1 MTIFPL
7 DDRIT
12 TMKEINTLDVYAL
25 ITLSILNILLLL
37 FLIRIT
43 ATNKKK
49 AGEISRPFVL
59 LTHST
64 LAFAFIISISAAAS
78 VFLKNY
84 MILNIGLSVVLV
96 VFTVYITV
104 SEKIYLQDQVEKQKK
119 DKANA
124 DYIKKLQNLPSE
136 ESLRARKLISTA
148 RLLLQKTNG
157 LISGKK
163 DISSEMFPY
172 IAESFLMELSA
183 DGAVVLAVQSFEDVL
198 AVKALIGT
206 FPPPYKLPDD
216 LAHKEDHVFSNF
228 KYARFE
234 MGESIFTEVA
244 SQGKTLFIKDCKGSP
259 LLPNNGNEKFLQHG
273 SLIFFPLMV
282 STVVVGVAAVSR
294 NPDNV
299 PFSENEVKIGEYLSD
314 FAAEMINLTLN
325 ISEASEHAEI
335 ENITDTVA
343 KIQRILLPK
352 NLKKVPGLEIGE
364 YFLQERGICS
374 DYYDVI
380 VQQKRVFI
388 VLADVAG
395 KSIQSA
401 IIMIMIRAILYLIT
415 NTDQNTESILDWLNK
430 GITGK
435 IDIDHFA
442 SISLL
447 SYEQKTNTIEFIGA
461 GNQAMMIWN
470 NEKNKI
476 ELFQQKT
483 DPIGIDVRST
493 YKSIKIPL
501 HEGDVAA
508 LYTDGIIETLNKAGE
523 QYGAARLAKLIADN
537 HSKNSKDIVNKI
549 KNDMTSFIG
558 TAQTHDDRTLL
569 IIKAR

>member
-64 LAFAFIISISAAAS
+64 LAFAFIISMSAAAS

-163 DISSEMFPY
+163 DSSSEMFPY

-183 DGAVVLAVQSFEDVL
+183 DGAVVLAVQSFEEVL

-216 LAHKEDHVFSNF
+216 LARKEDHVFSNF

-244 SQGKTLFIKDCKGSP
+244 SQGKTLFIKDCKGNP

-314 FAAEMINLTLN
+314 FAAEIINLTLN

-558 TAQTHDDRTLL
+558 KAQTHDDRTLL

>member
-12 TMKEINTLDVYAL
+12 AMKEIDFLDFYAL
-25 ITLSILNILLLL
+25 VTLSVLTALSLLLL
-37 FLIRIT
+37 IRI
-43 ATNKKK
+43 AIINKNK
-49 AGEISRPFVL
+49 AREVSRPFVL
-59 LTHST
+59 LTYSS
-64 LAFAFIISISAAAS
+64 LVSALIISISAAAS
-78 VFLKNY
+78 IVFKSY
-84 MILNIGLSVVLV
+84 FILNIGLLAVVI
-96 VFTVYITV
+96 VFAVYMTLSENLYLRNQI
-104 SEKIYLQDQVEKQKK
+104 EKIKR

-124 DYIKKLQNLPSE
+124 YYIKELKNLPSE
-136 ESLRARKLISTA
+136 EYLRARKTINTA
-148 RLLLQKTNG
+148 RLMIQKINK
-157 LISGKK
+157 LIVGKK
-163 DISSEMFPY
+163 DISSDMFTY
-172 IAESFLMELSA
+172 LAESFLTDLSA
-183 DGAVVLAVQSFEDVL
+183 DGAVVLAVQSFEEVL
-198 AVKALIGT
+198 AVKALAGT

-228 KYARFE
+228 KHAQFE
-234 MGESIFTEVA
+234 MGESIFAEAV
-244 SQGKTLFIKDCKGSP
+244 SEGKPFLIKNGKDSP

-273 SLIFFPLMV
+273 SLIFFPLIV
-282 STVVVGVAAVSR
+282 NTVVVGVAAVSR

-343 KIQRILLPK
+343 KIQKILLPK
-352 NLKKVPGLEIGE
+352 NLKKVPSLEIGE

-415 NTDQNTESILDWLNK
+415 NTDQNMEAILDWLNK

-483 DPIGIDVRST
+483 DPIGIDVRSK
-493 YKSIKIPL
+493 YNSIKIPL

-508 LYTDGIIETLNKAGE
+508 LYTDGIIETLNAAGE

-537 HSKNSKDIVNKI
+537 HSDHSKDIVNKI
-549 KNDMTSFIG
+549 KNDMISFIG
-558 TAQTHDDRTLL
+558 KAQTHDDRTLL
-569 IIKAR
+569 IIKAK

>member
-12 TMKEINTLDVYAL
+12 TMKEIDSLDFYAL
-25 ITLSILNILLLL
+25 ITLSVLTILLLL

-43 ATNKKK
+43 AINKKK
-49 AGEISRPFVL
+49 AREVSRPFVL
-59 LTHST
+59 LTYST
-64 LAFAFIISISAAAS
+64 LASAFIISISAAAS
-78 VFLKNY
+78 VFFKSY
-84 MILNIGLSVVLV
+84 MMLNIGLSVVLV
-96 VFTVYITV
+96 VFTVCMV
-104 SEKIYLQDQVEKQKK
+104 LSEKIYLKDQVEKVKR

-136 ESLRARKLISTA
+136 ESLRARKLINTT

-157 LISGKK
+157 LIAGKK

-172 IAESFLMELSA
+172 ITESFLTELSA
-183 DGAVVLAVQSFEDVL
+183 DGAVVLAVQSFEEVL
-198 AVKALIGT
+198 AVKALAGT

-216 LAHKEDHVFSNF
+216 LARKEDHVFSNF

-244 SQGKTLFIKDCKGSP
+244 SKGKTLFIKDCKGSP

-282 STVVVGVAAVSR
+282 SSVVVGVAAVSR
-294 NPDNV
+294 SPDKV
-299 PFSENEVKIGEYLSD
+299 SFSENEVKIGEYLSD
-314 FAAEMINLTLN
+314 FAAEMINLTLS

-343 KIQRILLPK
+343 KIQKILLPK
-352 NLKKVPGLEIGE
+352 NFKKVPGLEIGE

-415 NTDQNTESILDWLNK
+415 NTDQNMESILDWLNK

-493 YKSIKIPL
+493 YKSIKVPL
-501 HEGDVAA
+501 KKGDVAA
-508 LYTDGIIETLNKAGE
+508 LYTDGIIETLNAAGE
-523 QYGAARLAKLIADN
+523 QYGTTRLAQLIADN
-537 HSKNSKDIVNKI
+537 HSQNSKDIVNKI

-558 TAQTHDDRTLL
+558 KTQTHDDRTLL

>member
-1 MTIFPL
+1 
-7 DDRIT
+7 
-12 TMKEINTLDVYAL
+12 
-25 ITLSILNILLLL
+25 
-37 FLIRIT
+37 
-43 ATNKKK
+43 
-49 AGEISRPFVL
+49 
-59 LTHST
+59 
-64 LAFAFIISISAAAS
+64 
-78 VFLKNY
+78 
-84 MILNIGLSVVLV
+84 
-96 VFTVYITV
+96 
-104 SEKIYLQDQVEKQKK
+104 
-119 DKANA
+119 
-124 DYIKKLQNLPSE
+124 
-136 ESLRARKLISTA
+136 
-148 RLLLQKTNG
+148 
-157 LISGKK
+157 
-163 DISSEMFPY
+163 
-172 IAESFLMELSA
+172 
-183 DGAVVLAVQSFEDVL
+183 
-198 AVKALIGT
+198 
-206 FPPPYKLPDD
+206 
-216 LAHKEDHVFSNF
+216 
-228 KYARFE
+228 
-234 MGESIFTEVA
+234 
-244 SQGKTLFIKDCKGSP
+244 
-259 LLPNNGNEKFLQHG
+259 
-273 SLIFFPLMV
+273 MV
-282 STVVVGVAAVSR
+282 STVLVGVAAVSR

-558 TAQTHDDRTLL
+558 KAQTHDDRTLL

>member
-1 MTIFPL
+1 
-7 DDRIT
+7 
-12 TMKEINTLDVYAL
+12 MKEIDSLDFYAL

-43 ATNKKK
+43 AINKKK
-49 AGEISRPFVL
+49 SVEVSRPFIL
-59 LTHST
+59 STYST
-64 LAFAFIISISAAAS
+64 LASAFIISISAAAS
-78 VFLKNY
+78 VFFKSY
-84 MILNIGLSVVLV
+84 MILNIGLSVTLV
-96 VFTVYITV
+96 VFTVYMV
-104 SEKIYLQDQVEKQKK
+104 LSEKIYLQDQVEKQKR

-183 DGAVVLAVQSFEDVL
+183 DGAVVLAVQSFEEVL

-216 LAHKEDHVFSNF
+216 LARKEDHVFSNF

-244 SQGKTLFIKDCKGSP
+244 SQGKTLFIKDCKGNP

-395 KSIQSA
+395 TSIQSA

-523 QYGAARLAKLIADN
+523 QYGAARVAKLIADN

-558 TAQTHDDRTLL
+558 KAQTHDDRTLL

>member
-49 AGEISRPFVL
+49 AGEVSRPFVL

-84 MILNIGLSVVLV
+84 MILNIGLSVVIV

-104 SEKIYLQDQVEKQKK
+104 SENIYLQDQVEKQKK

-183 DGAVVLAVQSFEDVL
+183 DGAVVLAVQSFEEVL

-216 LAHKEDHVFSNF
+216 LARKEDHVFSNF

-244 SQGKTLFIKDCKGSP
+244 SQGKTLFIKDCKDNP

-558 TAQTHDDRTLL
+558 KAQTHDDRTLL

>member
-1 MTIFPL
+1 
-7 DDRIT
+7 
-12 TMKEINTLDVYAL
+12 MKEINSLDVYAL

-43 ATNKKK
+43 AINKKK
-49 AGEISRPFVL
+49 AGEVSRPFIL
-59 LTHST
+59 STYST
-64 LAFAFIISISAAAS
+64 LASAFIISISAAAS
-78 VFLKNY
+78 VFFKSY
-84 MILNIGLSVVLV
+84 MILNIGLSVTLV
-96 VFTVYITV
+96 VFTVYMV
-104 SEKIYLQDQVEKQKK
+104 LSEKIYLQDQVEKQKR

-136 ESLRARKLISTA
+136 ESLRAHKLINTA

-157 LISGKK
+157 LIVRKK

-172 IAESFLMELSA
+172 IAESFLTELSA
-183 DGAVVLAVQSFEDVL
+183 DGAVVLAVQSFEEVL
-198 AVKALIGT
+198 AVKALVGT

-216 LAHKEDHVFSNF
+216 LARKEDHVFSNF

-244 SQGKTLFIKDCKGSP
+244 SEGKTILIKNWKETP
-259 LLPNNGNEKFLQHG
+259 LLPDNGNEKFLQHG

-282 STVVVGVAAVSR
+282 NTIIVGVAAVSR
-294 NPDNV
+294 SPDKV
-299 PFSENEVKIGEYLSD
+299 PFSENEVKTGEFLSG
-314 FAAEMINLTLN
+314 FAAEMINLTLS

-343 KIQRILLPK
+343 KIQKILLPK

-415 NTDQNTESILDWLNK
+415 NTDQNMESILDWLNK

-447 SYEQKTNTIEFIGA
+447 SYEPKTNTIEFIGA

-501 HEGDVAA
+501 KKGDVAA
-508 LYTDGIIETLNKAGE
+508 LYTDGMIETLNAAGE
-523 QYGAARLAKLIADN
+523 QYGTTRLAQLMADN
-537 HSKNSKDIVNKI
+537 NSQNSKDIVNKI

-558 TAQTHDDRTLL
+558 KAQTHDDRTLL

>member
-37 FLIRIT
+37 FLIIIT

-183 DGAVVLAVQSFEDVL
+183 DGAVVLAVQSFEEVL

-216 LAHKEDHVFSNF
+216 LARKEDHVFSNF

-244 SQGKTLFIKDCKGSP
+244 SQGKTLFIKDCKGNP

-558 TAQTHDDRTLL
+558 KAQTHDDRTLL

>member
-1 MTIFPL
+1 
-7 DDRIT
+7 
-12 TMKEINTLDVYAL
+12 MKEIDSLDFYAL
-25 ITLSILNILLLL
+25 ITLSVLTILLLL

-43 ATNKKK
+43 AINKKK
-49 AGEISRPFVL
+49 AREVSRPFVL
-59 LTHST
+59 LTYST
-64 LAFAFIISISAAAS
+64 LASAFIISISAAAS
-78 VFLKNY
+78 VFFKSY

-96 VFTVYITV
+96 VFTVYITL
-104 SEKIYLQDQVEKQKK
+104 SEKIYLKDQVEKVKR

-136 ESLRARKLISTA
+136 ESLRARKLINTT

-157 LISGKK
+157 LIAGKK

-172 IAESFLMELSA
+172 IAESFLTDLSA
-183 DGAVVLAVQSFEDVL
+183 DGAVVLAVQSFEEVL
-198 AVKALIGT
+198 AVKALVGT

-216 LAHKEDHVFSNF
+216 LARKEDHVFSNF

-244 SQGKTLFIKDCKGSP
+244 SKGKTLFIKDCKGSP

-282 STVVVGVAAVSR
+282 SSVVVGVAAVSR
-294 NPDNV
+294 SPDKV
-299 PFSENEVKIGEYLSD
+299 SFSENEVKIGEYLSD
-314 FAAEMINLTLN
+314 FAAEMINLTLS

-343 KIQRILLPK
+343 KIQKILLPK
-352 NLKKVPGLEIGE
+352 NFKKVPGLEIGE

-415 NTDQNTESILDWLNK
+415 NTDQNMESILDWLNK

-493 YKSIKIPL
+493 YKSIKVPL
-501 HEGDVAA
+501 KKGDVAA
-508 LYTDGIIETLNKAGE
+508 LYTDGIIETLNAAGE
-523 QYGAARLAKLIADN
+523 QYGTTRLAQLIADN
-537 HSKNSKDIVNKI
+537 HSQNSKDIVNKI

-558 TAQTHDDRTLL
+558 KAQTHDDRTLL

>member
-1 MTIFPL
+1 
-7 DDRIT
+7 
-12 TMKEINTLDVYAL
+12 MKEINSLDVYAL

-37 FLIRIT
+37 FLIIIT
-43 ATNKKK
+43 AINKKK
-49 AGEISRPFVL
+49 SGEVSRPFIL
-59 LTHST
+59 STYST
-64 LAFAFIISISAAAS
+64 LASAFIISISAAAS
-78 VFLKNY
+78 VFFKSY
-84 MILNIGLSVVLV
+84 MMLNIGLSVVLV
-96 VFTVYITV
+96 VFTVCMV
-104 SEKIYLQDQVEKQKK
+104 LSEKIYLKDQVEKVKR

-136 ESLRARKLISTA
+136 ESLRARKLINTT

-157 LISGKK
+157 LIAGKK

-172 IAESFLMELSA
+172 ITESFLTELSA
-183 DGAVVLAVQSFEDVL
+183 DGAVVLAVQSFEEVL
-198 AVKALIGT
+198 AVKALAGT

-216 LAHKEDHVFSNF
+216 LARKEDHVFSNF

-244 SQGKTLFIKDCKGSP
+244 SKGKTLFIKDCKGSP

-282 STVVVGVAAVSR
+282 SSVVVGVAAVSR
-294 NPDNV
+294 SPDKV
-299 PFSENEVKIGEYLSD
+299 SFSENEVKIGEYLSD
-314 FAAEMINLTLN
+314 FAAEMINLTLS

-343 KIQRILLPK
+343 KIQKILLPK
-352 NLKKVPGLEIGE
+352 NFKKVPGLEIGE

-380 VQQKRVFI
+380 IQQKRVFI

-415 NTDQNTESILDWLNK
+415 NTDQNMESILDWLNK

-493 YKSIKIPL
+493 YKSIKVPL
-501 HEGDVAA
+501 KKGDVAA
-508 LYTDGIIETLNKAGE
+508 LYTDGIIETLNATGE
-523 QYGAARLAKLIADN
+523 QYGTTRLAQLIADN
-537 HSKNSKDIVNKI
+537 HSQNSKDIVNKI

-558 TAQTHDDRTLL
+558 KAQTHDDRTLL

>member
-12 TMKEINTLDVYAL
+12 AMKEIDFLDFYAL
-25 ITLSILNILLLL
+25 VTLSVLTALSLLLL
-37 FLIRIT
+37 IRI
-43 ATNKKK
+43 AIINKKK
-49 AGEISRPFVL
+49 AREVSRPFVL
-59 LTHST
+59 LTYSS
-64 LAFAFIISISAAAS
+64 LVSALIISIGAAAS
-78 VFLKNY
+78 IVFKSY
-84 MILNIGLSVVLV
+84 FILNIGLLAVVV
-96 VFTVYITV
+96 VFAVYITL
-104 SEKIYLQDQVEKQKK
+104 SENIYLRNQIEKIKR

-124 DYIKKLQNLPSE
+124 YYIKELKNLPSE
-136 ESLRARKLISTA
+136 EYLRARKTINTA
-148 RLLLQKTNG
+148 RLMIQKINK
-157 LISGKK
+157 LIVGKK
-163 DISSEMFPY
+163 DISSDMFTY
-172 IAESFLMELSA
+172 LAESFLTDLSA
-183 DGAVVLAVQSFEDVL
+183 DGAVVLAVQSFEEVL
-198 AVKALIGT
+198 AVKALAGT

-228 KYARFE
+228 KHAQFE
-234 MGESIFTEVA
+234 MGESIFAEAV
-244 SQGKTLFIKDCKGSP
+244 SEGKPFLIKNGKDNP

-273 SLIFFPLMV
+273 SLIFFPLIV
-282 STVVVGVAAVSR
+282 NTVVVGVAAVSR
-294 NPDNV
+294 GPDKA
-299 PFSENEVKIGEYLSD
+299 PFSENDVKMGEFLSG
-314 FAAEMINLTLN
+314 FAAEMIHLTVSIL
-325 ISEASEHAEI
+325 EASEHAEI

-343 KIQRILLPK
+343 KIQKILLPK
-352 NLKKVPGLEIGE
+352 NLKKVPSLEIGE

-415 NTDQNTESILDWLNK
+415 NTDQNMEAILDWLNK

-447 SYEQKTNTIEFIGA
+447 SYEPKTNTIEFIGA
-461 GNQAMMIWN
+461 GSQAMMVWN
-470 NEKNKI
+470 KEKNKI

-483 DPIGIDVRST
+483 DPIGIDVRSK
-493 YKSIKIPL
+493 YNSIKIPL

-508 LYTDGIIETLNKAGE
+508 LYTDGIIETLNAAGE

-537 HSKNSKDIVNKI
+537 HSGHSKDIVNKI
-549 KNDMTSFIG
+549 KNDMISFIG
-558 TAQTHDDRTLL
+558 KAQTHDDRTLL
-569 IIKAR
+569 IIKAK

>member
-1 MTIFPL
+1 
-7 DDRIT
+7 
-12 TMKEINTLDVYAL
+12 MKEIDSLDFYAL
-25 ITLSILNILLLL
+25 ITLSVLTILLLL

-43 ATNKKK
+43 AINKKK
-49 AGEISRPFVL
+49 AREVSRPFVL
-59 LTHST
+59 LTYST
-64 LAFAFIISISAAAS
+64 LASAFIISISAAAS
-78 VFLKNY
+78 VFFKSY
-84 MILNIGLSVVLV
+84 MMLNIGLSVVLV
-96 VFTVYITV
+96 VFTVCMV
-104 SEKIYLQDQVEKQKK
+104 LSEKIYLKDQVEKVKR

-136 ESLRARKLISTA
+136 ESLRARKLINTT

-157 LISGKK
+157 LIAGKK

-172 IAESFLMELSA
+172 IAESFLTDLSA
-183 DGAVVLAVQSFEDVL
+183 DGAVVLAVQSFEEVL
-198 AVKALIGT
+198 AVKALVGT

-216 LAHKEDHVFSNF
+216 LARKEDHVFSNF

-244 SQGKTLFIKDCKGSP
+244 SKGKTLFIKDCKGSP

-282 STVVVGVAAVSR
+282 SSVVVGVAAVSR
-294 NPDNV
+294 SPDKV
-299 PFSENEVKIGEYLSD
+299 SFSENEVKIGEYLSD
-314 FAAEMINLTLN
+314 FAAEMINLTLS

-343 KIQRILLPK
+343 KIQKILLPK
-352 NLKKVPGLEIGE
+352 NFKKVPGLEIGE

-415 NTDQNTESILDWLNK
+415 NTDQNMESILDWLNK

-447 SYEQKTNTIEFIGA
+447 SYEPKTNTIEFIGA

-493 YKSIKIPL
+493 YKSIKVSL
-501 HEGDVAA
+501 KKGDVAA
-508 LYTDGIIETLNKAGE
+508 LYTDGIIETLNAAGE
-523 QYGAARLAKLIADN
+523 QYGTTRLAQLIADN
-537 HSKNSKDIVNKI
+537 YSQNSKDIVNKI

-558 TAQTHDDRTLL
+558 KAQTHDDRTLL

>member
-1 MTIFPL
+1 
-7 DDRIT
+7 
-12 TMKEINTLDVYAL
+12 MKEIDSLDFYAL
-25 ITLSILNILLLL
+25 ITLSVLTILLLL

-43 ATNKKK
+43 AINKKK
-49 AGEISRPFVL
+49 AREVSRPFVL
-59 LTHST
+59 LTYST
-64 LAFAFIISISAAAS
+64 LASAFIISISAAAS
-78 VFLKNY
+78 VFFKSY

-96 VFTVYITV
+96 VFTIYITL
-104 SEKIYLQDQVEKQKK
+104 SEKIYLKDQVEKLKR

-136 ESLRARKLISTA
+136 ESLRARKLINTT

-172 IAESFLMELSA
+172 IAESFLTELSA
-183 DGAVVLAVQSFEDVL
+183 DGAVVLAVQSFEEVL

-216 LAHKEDHVFSNF
+216 LVRKEDYVLSNF

-244 SQGKTLFIKDCKGSP
+244 SKGKTLFIKNCKDNP

-294 NPDNV
+294 NPDKL

-314 FAAEMINLTLN
+314 FTAEMINLTLS

-352 NLKKVPGLEIGE
+352 NLKKIPGLEIGE

-461 GNQAMMIWN
+461 GHQAMMIWN

-493 YKSIKIPL
+493 YKSIKVPL
-501 HEGDVAA
+501 KKGDVAA
-508 LYTDGIIETLNKAGE
+508 LYTDGIIETLNAAGE
-523 QYGAARLAKLIADN
+523 QYGTTRLAQLMADN
-537 HSKNSKDIVNKI
+537 HSEHSKDIVNKI

-558 TAQTHDDRTLL
+558 KAQTHDDRTLL

>member
-523 QYGAARLAKLIADN
+523 QYGAARVAKLIADN

-558 TAQTHDDRTLL
+558 KAQTHDDRTLL

>member
-1 MTIFPL
+1 
-7 DDRIT
+7 
-12 TMKEINTLDVYAL
+12 MKEINSLDVYAL

-43 ATNKKK
+43 AINKKK
-49 AGEISRPFVL
+49 AGEVSRPFIL
-59 LTHST
+59 STYST
-64 LAFAFIISISAAAS
+64 LASAFIISISAAAS
-78 VFLKNY
+78 VFFKSY
-84 MILNIGLSVVLV
+84 MILNIGLSVTLV
-96 VFTVYITV
+96 VFTVYMV
-104 SEKIYLQDQVEKQKK
+104 LSEKIYLQDQVEKQKR

-136 ESLRARKLISTA
+136 ESLRAHKLINTA

-157 LISGKK
+157 LIVRKK

-172 IAESFLMELSA
+172 IAESFLTELSA
-183 DGAVVLAVQSFEDVL
+183 DGAVVLAVQSFEEVL
-198 AVKALIGT
+198 AVKALVGT

-216 LAHKEDHVFSNF
+216 LARKEDHVFSNF

-244 SQGKTLFIKDCKGSP
+244 SEGKTILIKNWKETP
-259 LLPNNGNEKFLQHG
+259 LLPDNGNEKFLQHG

-282 STVVVGVAAVSR
+282 NTIIVGVAAVSR
-294 NPDNV
+294 SPDKV
-299 PFSENEVKIGEYLSD
+299 PFSENEVKTGEFLSG
-314 FAAEMINLTLN
+314 FAAEMINLTLS

-343 KIQRILLPK
+343 KIQKILLPK

-415 NTDQNTESILDWLNK
+415 NTDQNMESILDWLNK

-447 SYEQKTNTIEFIGA
+447 SYEPKTNTIEFIGA

-493 YKSIKIPL
+493 YKSIKVPL
-501 HEGDVAA
+501 KKGDVAA
-508 LYTDGIIETLNKAGE
+508 LYTDGIIETLNAAGE
-523 QYGAARLAKLIADN
+523 QYGTTRLAQLIADN
-537 HSKNSKDIVNKI
+537 HSQNSKDIVNKI

-558 TAQTHDDRTLL
+558 KAQTHDDRTLL

>member
-1 MTIFPL
+1 
-7 DDRIT
+7 
-12 TMKEINTLDVYAL
+12 MKEINSLDVYAL

-43 ATNKKK
+43 AINKKK
-49 AGEISRPFVL
+49 AGEVSRPFIL
-59 LTHST
+59 STYST
-64 LAFAFIISISAAAS
+64 LASAFIISISAAAS
-78 VFLKNY
+78 VFFKSY
-84 MILNIGLSVVLV
+84 MILNIGLSVTLV
-96 VFTVYITV
+96 VFTVYMV
-104 SEKIYLQDQVEKQKK
+104 LSEKIYLQDQVEKQKR

-136 ESLRARKLISTA
+136 ESLRAHKLINTA

-157 LISGKK
+157 LIVRKK

-172 IAESFLMELSA
+172 IAESFLTELSA

-198 AVKALIGT
+198 AVKALTGT

-216 LAHKEDHVFSNF
+216 LARKEDHVFSNF

-244 SQGKTLFIKDCKGSP
+244 SEGKTLLIKNWKETP
-259 LLPNNGNEKFLQHG
+259 LLPDNGNEKFLQHG

-282 STVVVGVAAVSR
+282 NTVIVGVAAVSR
-294 NPDNV
+294 SPDKV
-299 PFSENEVKIGEYLSD
+299 PFSENEVKTGEFLSG
-314 FAAEMINLTLN
+314 FAAEMINLTLS

-343 KIQRILLPK
+343 KIQKILLPK

-415 NTDQNTESILDWLNK
+415 NTDQNMESILDWLNK

-493 YKSIKIPL
+493 YKSIKVPL
-501 HEGDVAA
+501 KKGDVAA
-508 LYTDGIIETLNKAGE
+508 LYTDGIIETLNAAGE
-523 QYGAARLAKLIADN
+523 QYGTTRLAQLIADN
-537 HSKNSKDIVNKI
+537 YSQNSKDIVNKI

-558 TAQTHDDRTLL
+558 KAQTHDDRTLL

>member
-64 LAFAFIISISAAAS
+64 LAFTFIISISAAAS

-157 LISGKK
+157 LISGEK

-183 DGAVVLAVQSFEDVL
+183 DGAVVLAVQSFEEVL

-216 LAHKEDHVFSNF
+216 LARKEDHVFSNF

-244 SQGKTLFIKDCKGSP
+244 SQGKTLFIKDCKGNP

-558 TAQTHDDRTLL
+558 KAQTHDDRTLL

>member
-64 LAFAFIISISAAAS
+64 LAFAFIISISTAAS

-183 DGAVVLAVQSFEDVL
+183 DGAVVLAVQSFEEVL

-216 LAHKEDHVFSNF
+216 LARKEDHVFSNF

-244 SQGKTLFIKDCKGSP
+244 SQGKTLFIKDCKGNP